1 MNMNYFS
8 PSENAFYVN
17 ELKESYIAAGTWPL
31 DVIEVD
37 ESLYLTFIDPPLG
50 KYRGVNEEGMPCWL
64 DIPPPSMEEQQHKIE
79 AQKQYLI
86 RIANEHIAYLQDA
99 VDLDMATDNEVTS
112 LKEWKKYR
120 VLLNR
125 LDVSDVDVVFP
136 EQPSAIL

>member
-64 DIPPPSMEEQQHKIE
+64 EIPPPTVEELKHDNE

-86 RIANEHIAYLQDA
+86 KAANEHIAYLQDA
-99 VDLDMATDNEVTS
+99 VELEIATDEEASS

-125 LDVSDVDVVFP
+125 IDTSLVSNINWPAKP
-136 EQPSAIL
+136 E

>member
-37 ESLYLTFIDPPLG
+37 ESLHLTFTNPPQG

-86 RIANEHIAYLQDA
+86 RIANEQTA
-99 VDLDMATDNEVTS
+99 
-112 LKEWKKYR
+112 
-120 VLLNR
+120 
-125 LDVSDVDVVFP
+125 
-136 EQPSAIL
+136 